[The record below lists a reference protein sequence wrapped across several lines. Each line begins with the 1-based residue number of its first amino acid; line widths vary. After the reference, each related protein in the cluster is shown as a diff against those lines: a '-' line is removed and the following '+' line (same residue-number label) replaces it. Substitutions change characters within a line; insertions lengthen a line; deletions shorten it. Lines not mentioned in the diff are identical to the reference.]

1 MERIRIDELVRQHE
15 ARTGQKLDMQALM
28 ARVFA
33 DDIGKGPQGGEPLS
47 PAHQRV
53 LLVAWNRGQKLT
65 RLQPRHLLRIAE
77 FFGVDGIREV
87 IQERRPSCDEDHRG
101 VPSPKSNR
109 SPRKLATTKRQ
120 RVNPEEGD

>member
-1 MERIRIDELVRQHE
+1 MERLRIDELVSQHE
-15 ARTGQKLDMQALM
+15 ARTGQKLELSLLAFN
-28 ARVFA
+28 VFM
-33 DDIGKGPQGGEPLS
+33 DEIGKGKDGGAPIS

-53 LLVAWNRGQKLT
+53 LLNAWNKGEKLT
-65 RLQPRHLLRIAE
+65 RLQPRHVIRIAE

-109 SPRKLATTKRQ
+109 TRRKLAITKKN